1 MQAETRV
8 VEATKD
14 LTDGYSQEYGEFMAR
29 FLKLAASLSK
39 QIGEDARSLSALN
52 EEMDGL
58 RDFAARFRELED
70 VARTKEERLE
80 IALALMM
87 NRKERD
93 DVKASAEFGQQSEP
107 DLADV
112 ESIPVSADRLKL
124 SLYPLWKILRE
135 ILRQTGQIQVFK
147 LERMLKDFRMKRTRR
162 QSIESAL
169 RTHPREF
176 QTVKRGREKYVFL
189 K

>member
-1 MQAETRV
+1 MQVESQV
-8 VEATKD
+8 SEATHD
-14 LTDGYSQEYGEFMAR
+14 LTYGYSQEYGEFMAR
-29 FLKLAASLSK
+29 FLRLAASLSK
-39 QIGEDARSLSALN
+39 QIGEDARSLNALN
-52 EEMDGL
+52 KEMDGL

-80 IALALMM
+80 IAMALMM
-87 NRKERD
+87 NRVERD
-93 DVKASAEFGQQSEP
+93 SVKSSAEFGQQSEP
-107 DLADV
+107 GLSVV
-112 ESIPVSADRLKL
+112 ESVPVSADRLKL

-147 LERMLKDFRMKRTRR
+147 LERMLKDFKMKRTGR

-169 RTHPREF
+169 RTHPQEF
-176 QTVKRGREKYVFL
+176 RTVKRGREKYVSL